1 MCTNPLP
8 VLAGC
13 KPYLEGYSVLE
24 HSPEA
29 SEADVS
35 ASLATLDVFVNVF
48 ILLAFRLSFD
58 IRTISSTYYLL
69 VLYVVQSQISDI
81 QLRLNII

>member
-8 VLAGC
+8 VLAGF
-13 KPYLEGYSVLE
+13 KPYLRDIPFSSI
-24 HSPEA
+24 HQKPR
-29 SEADVS
+29 S
-35 ASLATLDVFVNVF
+35 AMYGPSLAVLDVFVNVF

-81 QLRLNII
+81 PLRLKFI